1 MNFLQSDLGHLDRGD
16 IVLVTLTR
24 GANVELLDAANLS
37 KFKRGEKH
45 QYYGG
50 LARTSPARI
59 PVPRSGRWTLVVHM
73 RGLRG
78 TTRASVKVIPRA
90 AMEPLAPMAKA
101 RSPVQQIADNFATVV
116 GEQGLST
123 RDYDVFVSHA
133 SEDKDVAR
141 PLAEALRERGL
152 SVWFDE
158 QELRIG
164 DSLRRKIDQGI
175 ARSRFGIVI
184 LSAPFFSKG
193 WPQYEL
199 DGLVTLAVTG
209 KQVLLPVWHNV
220 DADAVMAYSPSL
232 ADRVALRTSDHSIS
246 DMATQIAEVVGDV
259 DRDLDR
265 STPRAPQGSGG
276 SPEGGGE

>member
-1 MNFLQSDLGHLDRGD
+1 MNFLESDLGHLDRGD
-16 IVLVTLTR
+16 IVQVTLTR
-24 GANVELLDAANLS
+24 GANVELLDPSNLS

-50 LARTSPARI
+50 LARSSPVRI
-59 PVPRSGRWTLVVHM
+59 PVPRSGRWILVVHM

-78 TTRASVKVIPRA
+78 STRASVKVIPRA
-90 AMEPLAPMAKA
+90 ALEPLAPMGTA
-101 RSPVQQIADNFATVV
+101 RSPVQQIADNFASVV
-116 GEQGLST
+116 GEEGLST

-152 SVWFDE
+152 AVWFDE

-220 DADAVMAYSPSL
+220 DANAVMAYSPSL
-232 ADRVALRTSDHSIS
+232 ADRLALRTSDHSIS
-246 DMATQIAEVVGDV
+246 EMADQIAEVIDAT
-259 DRDLDR
+259 DRDSIR
-265 STPRAPQGSGG
+265 STQRAPQGSGG
-276 SPEGGGE
+276 DSEGGGE